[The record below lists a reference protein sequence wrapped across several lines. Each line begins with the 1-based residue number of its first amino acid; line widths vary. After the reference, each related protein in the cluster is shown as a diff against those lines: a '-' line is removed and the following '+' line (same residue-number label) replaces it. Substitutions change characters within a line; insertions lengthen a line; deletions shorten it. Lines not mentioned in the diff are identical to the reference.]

1 MMRFSPGD
9 RQTFPGFFEALCQG
23 RTTVQIGDNLNMF
36 DMTYID
42 NLVHAHLLA
51 AEKLGTTVPRSVF
64 DVRLGPVNATLGR
77 RKLPTSVHRPDGKW
91 LEGER
96 PSADSIDPDVD
107 VPLPASRNRF
117 DQFFRGSQSVGGDD
131 DGDSIPIAG
140 QVFIVTN
147 GEPVPFW
154 SVPRFVWRMTNG
166 YVAPYIFVLPRSL
179 TLFLAPLWE
188 SGAKLCGISPEPF
201 TSTNIIYVTAI
212 RYHNIEKT
220 RRLLGYE
227 PIVGLEEGV
236 RRTVEVG
243 FWSPFPSGQRVF
255 WLIVSVCDWK
265 QWFKANKPDMLPK

>member
-1 MMRFSPGD
+1 MIVFSPGD
-9 RQTFPGFFEALCQG
+9 RQLFPGFFATLRQG
-23 RTTVQIGDNLNMF
+23 RTKVQLGDNLNIF

-64 DVRLGPVNATLGR
+64 DMRLGPVNATLGR
-77 RKLPTSVHRPDGKW
+77 RDLPTSVHRPDGKW

-107 VPLPASRNRF
+107 APLPASRNRF
-117 DQFFRGSQSVGGDD
+117 DQFFRGSESAGGDA

-140 QVFIVTN
+140 QVYIVTN
-147 GEPVPFW
+147 GEPAPFW
-154 SVPRFVWRMTNG
+154 SVPRFVWRTTNG
-166 YVAPYIFVLPRSL
+166 HVAPSTFVLPRSL
-179 TLFLAPLWE
+179 TLFFLAPLWE
-188 SGAKLCGISPEPF
+188 FVAKLCGMSPEPF
-201 TSTNIIYVTAI
+201 TSTKIMYVTSNF
-212 RYHNIEKT
+212 YCNIEKA

-243 FWSPFPSGQRVF
+243 Y
-255 WLIVSVCDWK
+255 
-265 QWFKANKPDMLPK
+265 LPLLH